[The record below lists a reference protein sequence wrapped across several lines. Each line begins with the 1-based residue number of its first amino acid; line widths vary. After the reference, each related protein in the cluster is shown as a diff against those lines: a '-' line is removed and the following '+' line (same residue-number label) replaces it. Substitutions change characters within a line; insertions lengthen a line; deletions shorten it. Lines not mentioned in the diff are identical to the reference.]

1 MFYTV
6 YKITNL
12 KNDKIYIGTHQTN
25 NLDDGYMG
33 SGTVICNAVNKHGK
47 ENFKKEILHFLD
59 SKEEMYLKEKE
70 IVNEEFLL
78 REDTYNLR
86 LGGDGGWDYVNTNKL
101 YNYKT
106 GREVAI
112 KNLEKANAKNRELFE
127 QGLHR
132 KGFKHSEETKYKIS
146 QSSIGKRTGEENS
159 MYNKRAIKKD
169 GVSICVHID
178 LLEQYFSEG
187 WVLGQ
192 IQQKPDF
199 SGDKNPQFGK
209 VWVTNEEISL
219 TITKDML
226 EEYESNG
233 FRRGRTM
240 TPK

>member
-86 LGGDGGWDYVNTNKL
+86 LGGMVVGIMLIRTN
-101 YNYKT
+101 YIT
-106 GREVAI
+106 I
-112 KNLEKANAKNRELFE
+112 K
-127 QGLHR
+127 
-132 KGFKHSEETKYKIS
+132 
-146 QSSIGKRTGEENS
+146 
-159 MYNKRAIKKD
+159 
-169 GVSICVHID
+169 
-178 LLEQYFSEG
+178 
-187 WVLGQ
+187 
-192 IQQKPDF
+192 
-199 SGDKNPQFGK
+199 
-209 VWVTNEEISL
+209 
-219 TITKDML
+219 L
-226 EEYESNG
+226 EEKW
-233 FRRGRTM
+233 
-240 TPK
+240 PLKI